1 MLTDNVITS
10 RQNPAVIRAQKLRDK
25 KYRDA
30 EGVFLVDGVKLFLEA
45 HKYGADVKKIYVS
58 ESIKIDSDVLRLIEN
73 EYFDRILVLS
83 ESCFLKISEEKA
95 PQGIIAEIKY
105 LDKWK
110 LFTTIYNEE
119 FYKSERIFLVDSI
132 QDPGNLGTILRSA
145 AAFGVDRV
153 IVGGASADIASAKTV
168 RASMGAV
175 FGVRIDVVRDTALAL
190 GALASSGRRV
200 YSMEL
205 KSDSEKL
212 SELDI
217 SPQDVFFVGNEG
229 KGIAKELSEL
239 CTKNV
244 FIPMTDRAES
254 LNAAIAAS
262 VCLWTQYSGALR
274 TDK

>member
-1 MLTDNVITS
+1 ML
-10 RQNPAVIRAQKLRDK
+10 RAQKLRDK
-25 KYRDA
+25 KHRDA

-45 HKYGADVKKIYVS
+45 HKNGADVRKIYIS
-58 ESIKIDSDVLRLIEN
+58 ESLKTDGDTLRLIEN
-73 EYFDRILVLS
+73 EYSDRVLVLS
-83 ESCFLKISEEKA
+83 DSCFSKISEEKA

-110 LFTTIYNEE
+110 VFTTIYNEG
-119 FYKSERIFLVDSI
+119 FCKSERIFLVDSI

-175 FGVRIDVVRDTALAL
+175 FGIRIDVVRDTALAL
-190 GALASSGRRV
+190 KALSSAGRRV

-212 SELDI
+212 SELEI
-217 SPQDVFFVGNEG
+217 LPQDVFFVGNEG

-239 CTKNV
+239 CAKSV

-262 VCLWTQYSGALR
+262 VCLWTQYSGTLR
-274 TDK
+274 ADK

>member
-10 RQNPAVIRAQKLRDK
+10 RQNPSVIRAQKLRDK
-25 KYRDA
+25 KYRDS

-45 HKYGADVKKIYVS
+45 HRSGADISKIYVS
-58 ESIKIDSDVLRLIEN
+58 ESVKADGDVVSLLEN
-73 EYFDRILVLS
+73 EYPDRVLVLS
-83 ESCFLKISEEKA
+83 DSCFSKISEEKA

-110 LFTTIYNEE
+110 LFTTIYNEG
-119 FYKSERIFLVDSI
+119 FCKSERIFLVDSI

-153 IVGGASADIASAKTV
+153 IVGGASADIASSKTL

-175 FGVRIDVVRDTALAL
+175 FGIRIDVVRDTALAVK
-190 GALASSGRRV
+190 ALISSGRRV

-212 SELDI
+212 SELEI
-217 SPQDVFFVGNEG
+217 LPQDVFFVGNEG
-229 KGIAKELSEL
+229 KGITKELSDL
-239 CTKNV
+239 CTKSV

-262 VCLWTQYSGALR
+262 VCLWTQYCGNL
-274 TDK
+274 